1 MTTAVFALARPTFD
15 VELAASEAAAAYS
28 LLESEDPVAGGP
40 QLLLQESDLEAA
52 FAHAGAAENALILQA
67 SFCDAGMACAIADA
81 YPGDLSIWAFPEER
95 TGGRLRLNSF
105 CGLNLAAHALRRRKR
120 SCSYRYASPAAGA
133 GAGIAFRDPSQ
144 PPLQNARKVSAP
156 ARKAAADA
164 LAAAA
169 ATGGIGLIGER
180 PAGFD
185 TCIYDERL
193 AEESFGLPV
202 RKLPLDEYLA
212 EAAAVPPARRKR
224 LRDQT
229 SGFLTGLGELDAEEV
244 DKAMGSLAAL
254 VDYARGNR
262 LAGVAVRCWPETFTE
277 YGCAVCS
284 AMAELNEMRVP
295 ASCEADVMGTIASV
309 LLQQLAEAPAMLV
322 DVVDACP
329 ATDTLVLWHCG
340 LAPRSYCAPGQA
352 PAAAVHSNRKMAL
365 LNEFACKPGSITFA
379 RITAAYGAPALAIG
393 SGEMLDEP
401 RSFAGTS
408 GVCRPKCGAQR
419 FADLLIGAGLEH
431 HLSFAYGDCK
441 EELEAVAAQLSMPV
455 LDLDDGR

>member
-52 FAHAGAAENALILQA
+52 FAHAGTAENALILQA

-133 GAGIAFRDPSQ
+133 GAGIVFRDPSQ

-185 TCIYDERL
+185 TCIYDERV

-202 RKLPLDEYLA
+202 RKLPLAEYLA
-212 EAAAVPPARRKR
+212 EAAAVPPARRER
-224 LRDQT
+224 LREQT
-229 SGFLTGLGELDAEEV
+229 SGFLTGIGELEAEEV

-322 DVVDACP
+322 DIVDACP
-329 ATDTLVLWHCG
+329 APDTQTPKRTTLPAHQPPYG
-340 LAPRSYCAPGQA
+340 AEPKRNYPTQPQSNRHA
-352 PAAAVHSNRKMAL
+352 PAK
-365 LNEFACKPGSITFA
+365 T
-379 RITAAYGAPALAIG
+379 
-393 SGEMLDEP
+393 
-401 RSFAGTS
+401 
-408 GVCRPKCGAQR
+408 
-419 FADLLIGAGLEH
+419 
-431 HLSFAYGDCK
+431 
-441 EELEAVAAQLSMPV
+441 
-455 LDLDDGR
+455 